1 MALIKWSPFFLEPFE
16 EDAALDDMRS
26 ALIPSAS
33 NKGGLIPLVDVYED
47 GDMLVV
53 EAPLPGMDPNK
64 IELSIDHGALI
75 IKAASE
81 RKTEVDEKNYYR
93 KEVRHGVMFRK
104 IPLPAAVQ
112 EDAAQASYD
121 DGVLKVRLP
130 KREQN
135 EKTIKLHIKKS

>member
-1 MALIKWSPFFLEPFE
+1 
-16 EDAALDDMRS
+16 
-26 ALIPSAS
+26 
-33 NKGGLIPLVDVYED
+33 IPLVDVYED

-75 IKAASE
+75 IKAGSE

>member
-16 EDAALDDMRS
+16 EDMAFDDMRS
-26 ALIPSAS
+26 ALTSNASA
-33 NKGGLIPLVDVYED
+33 KTGLIPLVDVYED
-47 GDMLVV
+47 GDSLVV

-75 IKAASE
+75 IKAGSE

-104 IPLPAAVQ
+104 IPLPAPVQ

-121 DGVLKVRLP
+121 SGVLKVRLP

-135 EKTIKLHIKKS
+135 EKTIKVHIKKS